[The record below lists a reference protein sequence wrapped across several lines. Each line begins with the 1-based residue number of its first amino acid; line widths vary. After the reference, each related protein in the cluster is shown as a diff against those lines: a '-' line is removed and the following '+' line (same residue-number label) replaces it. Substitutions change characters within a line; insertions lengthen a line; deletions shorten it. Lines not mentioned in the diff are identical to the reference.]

1 MLLIPQIV
9 LFGVTAYQDFK
20 DRAISWYLPLLI
32 LLLGLIGAFLN
43 ETILWRDYLASLSF
57 VVLQIAGLY
66 VYLAIKKKS
75 IKINL
80 TGDFLGWGDL
90 LFFVAIIPYFGFKE
104 YVVLLITGMVLSLL
118 AQKIVQFFYRSD
130 SIPLAGWL
138 SVFYGLYMLITV

>member
-1 MLLIPQIV
+1 LLLIPQIV

-32 LLLGLIGAFLN
+32 LLLGLVSAFVN
-43 ETILWRDYLASLSF
+43 ETILWIDYFASLSF
-57 VVLQIAGLY
+57 VVLQIVGLY
-66 VYLAIKKKS
+66 AYLAIKKKS

-80 TGDFLGWGDL
+80 TGEFLGWGDL

-104 YVVLLITGMVLSLL
+104 YVVLLITGMALSLL
-118 AQKIVQFFYRSD
+118 AQKIVQIFYRSD

-138 SVFYGLYMLITV
+138 SIFYGLYMLITV

>member
-32 LLLGLIGAFLN
+32 LLLGLVSAFVN
-43 ETILWRDYLASLSF
+43 ETILWSEYLASLSF

-104 YVVLLITGMVLSLL
+104 YVVLLITGMALSLL
-118 AQKIVQFFYRSD
+118 AQKIVQLFYRSD

>member
-1 MLLIPQIV
+1 LLLIPQIV

-32 LLLGLIGAFLN
+32 LLLGLVSAFVN
-43 ETILWRDYLASLSF
+43 ETILWIDYLASLSF
-57 VVLQIAGLY
+57 LVLQIAGLY

-80 TGDFLGWGDL
+80 TGEFLGLGDL
-90 LFFVAIIPYFGFKE
+90 LFFVAMIPYFSFKE
-104 YVVLLITGMVLSLL
+104 YVVLLITGMALSLL
-118 AQKIVQFFYRSD
+118 AQKIVQLFYRSD

-138 SVFYGLYMLITV
+138 SIFYGLYMLITV

>member
-1 MLLIPQIV
+1 MLIPQIV

-32 LLLGLIGAFLN
+32 LLLGLVSAFVN
-43 ETILWRDYLASLSF
+43 ETILWIDYLASLSF
-57 VVLQIAGLY
+57 LVLQIAGLY

-80 TGDFLGWGDL
+80 TGEFLGLGDL
-90 LFFVAIIPYFGFKE
+90 LFFVAMIPYFSFKE
-104 YVVLLITGMVLSLL
+104 YVVLLITGMALSLL
-118 AQKIVQFFYRSD
+118 AQKIVQLFYRSD

-138 SVFYGLYMLITV
+138 SIFYGLYMLITV

>member
-32 LLLGLIGAFLN
+32 LLLGLVSAFVN
-43 ETILWRDYLASLSF
+43 ETILWIDYLASLSF
-57 VVLQIAGLY
+57 LVLQIAGLY

-80 TGDFLGWGDL
+80 TGEFLGLGDL
-90 LFFVAIIPYFGFKE
+90 LFFVAMIPYFSFKE
-104 YVVLLITGMVLSLL
+104 YVVLLITGMALSLL
-118 AQKIVQFFYRSD
+118 AQKIVQLFYRSD

-138 SVFYGLYMLITV
+138 SIFYGLYMLITV

>member
-1 MLLIPQIV
+1 MLIPQIV

-32 LLLGLIGAFLN
+32 LLLGLVSAFVN
-43 ETILWRDYLASLSF
+43 ETILWIDYFASLSF
-57 VVLQIAGLY
+57 VVLQIVGLY
-66 VYLAIKKKS
+66 AYLAIKKKS

-80 TGDFLGWGDL
+80 TGEFLGWGDL

-104 YVVLLITGMVLSLL
+104 YVVLLITGMALSLL
-118 AQKIVQFFYRSD
+118 AQKIVQIFYRSD

-138 SVFYGLYMLITV
+138 SIFYGLYMLITV

>member
-1 MLLIPQIV
+1 MLIPQIV

-32 LLLGLIGAFLN
+32 LLLGLIGAFVN

-90 LFFVAIIPYFGFKE
+90 LFFVAMIPYFEFKE

>member
-1 MLLIPQIV
+1 MLIPQIL

-20 DRAISWYLPLLI
+20 DRAISWYLPVLI
-32 LLLGLIGAFLN
+32 FLVGLIGALLN
-43 ETILWRDYLASLSF
+43 ETFIWQDYLASLSF
-57 VVLQIAGLY
+57 IILQIAGLY
-66 VYLAIKKKS
+66 VYLAIKKKE

-104 YVVLLITGMVLSLL
+104 YAVLLIAGMIMSLL
-118 AQKIVQFFYRSD
+118 AQKIVQLFYRSD